1 MNKKPRNKKYTPRPI
16 GTAGGLVA
24 IARATMRR
32 QEAVPLREDQTTD
45 LGLAYWLSMQNLLT
59 GDANEEAWSCVVC
72 ALNIGMALSE
82 NGIGADA
89 EPWLVKALDGAF
101 RAKIRSA
108 RTGNFRFDGEAITAI
123 TDALHAHD
131 EQMKLATRAE
141 VTEAMNLVR
150 RRIDEGH
157 VYREAANQEHK
168 EAA

>member
-1 MNKKPRNKKYTPRPI
+1 MKKPRNKKYAPRHVAN
-16 GTAGGLVA
+16 GGGLFL
-24 IARATMRR
+24 IARA
-32 QEAVPLREDQTTD
+32 EARGQQAAPLAPDQTTD
-45 LGLAYWLSMQNLLT
+45 IGLAYWLSMQNLLT

-82 NGIGADA
+82 VGIGADA

-108 RTGNFRFDGEAITAI
+108 RTGNFRLDGEAITAI

-141 VTEAMNLVR
+141 VTESMRTVR
-150 RRIDEGH
+150 RRIDEGI
-157 VYREAANQEHK
+157 VYREAA
-168 EAA
+168 

>member
-1 MNKKPRNKKYTPRPI
+1 MKKPRNKKYRPRPVCNV
-16 GTAGGLVA
+16 GGLALVA
-24 IARATMRR
+24 MADIRGQQAK
-32 QEAVPLREDQTTD
+32 PLRSDQTTD
-45 LGLAYWLSMQNLLT
+45 IGLAYWLSLQNLLS

-72 ALNIGMALSE
+72 ALNIGMALAE

-89 EPWLVKALDGAF
+89 EPWLVKALEGAF

-108 RTGNFRFDGEAITAI
+108 RTGNFRLDGEAITAI

-157 VYREAANQEHK
+157 VYREAA
-168 EAA
+168 